1 MALTGKQRRF
11 LRAQGHHLTAVL
23 QLGKNGITPAFVA
36 AVDQALLDHELIKIR
51 IGQNA
56 QVERDEAAEKLALAT
71 GGEVAQVVGSMLLLY
86 RQHPEEPVIALP
98 GARGSD
104 HDAGPQ

>member
-11 LRAQGHHLTAVL
+11 LRAQGHHLAAVL
-23 QLGKNGITPAFVA
+23 QIGKNGITSNFVA

-56 QVERDEAAEKLALAT
+56 LVEREEAAAQLALAT
-71 GGEVAQVVGSMLLLY
+71 GGEIAQMVGSMLLLY
-86 RQHPEEPVIALP
+86 REHPEEPTITLP
-98 GARGSD
+98 RVRGK
-104 HDAGPQ
+104 QV